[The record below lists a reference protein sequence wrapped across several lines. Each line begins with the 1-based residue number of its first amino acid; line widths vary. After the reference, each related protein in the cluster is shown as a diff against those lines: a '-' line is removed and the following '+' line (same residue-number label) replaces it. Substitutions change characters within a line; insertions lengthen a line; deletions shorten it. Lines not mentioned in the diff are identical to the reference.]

1 MIKIPS
7 LKTIGIIVIILILI
21 YAWGVT
27 QYAIK
32 QKEEKEI
39 AQTER
44 DQAVAIA
51 TQQKEET
58 TFYMNAYNE
67 QVAKVKSTEISLDNV
82 NRLIETKDFEW
93 LKKFNSLKKK
103 YQNLEQ
109 ASNINISFRGDSL
122 VKTVVYLPCED
133 TVELFRYYIHDE
145 FNHIDAVVLDTP
157 VFEIKAPIYIANF
170 WERKKFLGLRIG
182 KKEYF
187 LEVTTP
193 NDLISIDSLV
203 HYTTGRRRK

>member
-1 MIKIPS
+1 MIKLPS
-7 LKTIGIIVIILILI
+7 LKAAGIIVIILILL

-27 QYAIK
+27 QYAID
-32 QKEEKEI
+32 QKEQKET

-58 TFYMNAYNE
+58 TFYRNAYNE

-82 NRLIETKDFEW
+82 NRLIETKDFDW
-93 LKKFNSLKKK
+93 LKRFNNLKKK

-109 ASNINISFRGDSL
+109 ASNINISFRGDS
-122 VKTVVYLPCED
+122 VIKRTIYVPCSD
-133 TVELFRYYIHDE
+133 TLELFRYYIHDE

-157 VFEIKAPIYIANF
+157 VFELKAPIYIANF

-187 LEVTTP
+187 LEATTP
-193 NDLISIDSLV
+193 NKLIRIDSLV